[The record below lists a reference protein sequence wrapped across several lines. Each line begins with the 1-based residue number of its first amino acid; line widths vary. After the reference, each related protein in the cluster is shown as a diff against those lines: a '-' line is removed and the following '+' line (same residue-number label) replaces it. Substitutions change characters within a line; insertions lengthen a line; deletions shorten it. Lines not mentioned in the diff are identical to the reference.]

1 MTDLRHITS
10 INDLTNHEIETTFSL
25 ADKYLSELGDIR
37 ATGRT
42 RKKKHLT
49 THRIARSGQSGA
61 GFILASLFFEP
72 STRTRLSFESAML
85 RLGGGTITS
94 SDPATSS
101 AAKGESLADTV
112 RVVSSYADTI
122 VIRHPRDGA
131 AKLAA
136 QYASI
141 PVINAG
147 DGGHEHPTQTLC
159 DLFTLYR
166 REKQRLKNLSGMN
179 VVISGDLRGSRT
191 VHSFV
196 YALARF
202 RARIQFVRGAPGM
215 ELPPHVEWRLRNEF
229 HCHPEK
235 RKAGE
240 DDVDLFY
247 VTADQSH
254 QLSLITPE
262 NNIKLAR
269 AKKAVGA
276 IYVTRF
282 QKERWKDQTQSYMK
296 VDSAF
301 LKDNKY
307 KRTSVMHPL
316 PRVGELDIALDRNP
330 RAAYF
335 QQASY
340 GVPVRMALIAA
351 LLEFEGQHSLEKFE
365 SGFRPESHE
374 LYEQPHGSGIAC
386 ANPNCIVHD
395 QHEGPYTAN
404 KHYIIDWEKPR
415 LRCFY
420 CENDI
425 ENFYV
430 GHRKTRHYGEAEGG
444 VLAKHMRDLI
454 LFATSGEAEA
464 AGYKARKAGKAK
476 T

>member
-1 MTDLRHITS
+1 MTELRHITS

-37 ATGRT
+37 PTGRT
-42 RKKKHLT
+42 RKKRSLT
-49 THRIARSGQSGA
+49 THRIGRSGHAGA
-61 GFILASLFFEP
+61 GSILASLFYEP

-112 RVVSSYADTI
+112 RVVSSYADAI

-166 REKQRLKNLSGMN
+166 REKQRLKNLNNLN

-202 RARIQFVRGAPGM
+202 KARIQFVPGAAGM
-215 ELPPHVEWRLRNEF
+215 GLPPHVEWRLRNEF
-229 HCHPEK
+229 HCLPED

-262 NNIKLAR
+262 IGIKMAK
-269 AKKAVGA
+269 AKKAIDV

-282 QKERWKDQTQSYMK
+282 QKERWKDQVQSYMK

-307 KRTSVMHPL
+307 KRTSVLHPL

-335 QQASY
+335 QQASF

-351 LLEFEGQHSLEKFE
+351 LLDFEGQHSLEKFA
-365 SGFRPESHE
+365 SGFRPDSHV
-374 LYEQPHGSGIAC
+374 LYEQPHGIVC

-395 QHEGPYTAN
+395 PLEGLYAAN
-404 KHYIIDWEKPR
+404 KHYIVDWLKPR

-430 GHRKTRHYGEAEGG
+430 GHKKTRHYGLAGEAG
-444 VLAKHMRDLI
+444 KHMRDVI
-454 LFATSGEAEA
+454 LFADRAAAEA
-464 AGYKARKAGKAK
+464 AGYKPRKSLSGAAKA
-476 T
+476 